1 MEKNRRPTWIEFYI
15 KPPVVGTVFIHA
27 TKPEKPCIVHKIV
40 DEEIYRTD
48 TDGKVNGWALSGDA
62 TKSFWSPASKDES
75 AKDMPIVGNF
85 CEIVYQKKQEPIK
98 HANDDSDLP
107 F

>member
-1 MEKNRRPTWIEFYI
+1 MEKNRRPTWIEFYV

-48 TDGKVNGWALSGDA
+48 ADGKVNGWGTIDDWREEVRRRTIKVVYDPSDQM
-62 TKSFWSPASKDES
+62 KS
-75 AKDMPIVGNF
+75 N
-85 CEIVYQKKQEPIK
+85 EIW
-98 HANDDSDLP
+98 
-107 F
+107 